1 MLNPIHLHTFL
12 TVIRL
17 GSFADAARNLG
28 YTGSAVSQ
36 QISALEREVQL
47 RLFDRHP
54 HHIQPTPAAEF
65 LADRSREALAT
76 LSGLED
82 DIRAMTEGVL
92 GRVRLGSFPTASE
105 HLMPLTIAALST
117 EQSGIDI
124 SLDEGEP
131 DQLLPLLLDRELD
144 MAVMYRYDSVP
155 QPWPKGL
162 RTTKLLSERLVLLL
176 PEDHRLVGRT
186 VELADLAEEVWIAT
200 RVGSAG
206 ATSLRRICAIA
217 GYEPNIMFR
226 SSDHSAVRGF
236 VRTGLG
242 IALVPAFGAGALDEE
257 GIVRAHVVD
266 VTVRRHI
273 LAVRRTSQEN
283 PAALSVE
290 RALQIAA
297 KSLADRYPA
306 NIEYVE

>member
-1 MLNPIHLHTFL
+1 MW
-12 TVIRL
+12 V
-17 GSFADAARNLG
+17 
-28 YTGSAVSQ
+28 
-36 QISALEREVQL
+36 
-47 RLFDRHP
+47 
-54 HHIQPTPAAEF
+54 TPLVRF
-65 LADRSREALAT
+65 RLAT

-257 GIVRAHVVD
+257 GIVRATPRRSKSCSIKTCSPAMD
-266 VTVRRHI
+266 YPRTVGASNRLHCRADPRLIRGPDPRIFEAADILHLRLDGGPVWLLGIVSVFDRR
-273 LAVRRTSQEN
+273 LA
-283 PAALSVE
+283 PL
-290 RALQIAA
+290 
-297 KSLADRYPA
+297 
-306 NIEYVE
+306 